1 MISHLSGKLV
11 SKSPTSLV
19 VECNGIGYEVNISLN
34 TYSRIIDSE
43 QIKIYTHLQIRE
55 DSHSIFGFFDELERS
70 VFRLLISV
78 SGIGANTARTML
90 SSMPPNKVI
99 ESIQSDNV
107 VAIQSI
113 KGIGAKTAQRVIID
127 LKDKVLNLIDD
138 NEFNVSPNNTQREE
152 ALSALSVLGYPI
164 KQTQRIVDS
173 LMNIYEKAVTETGV
187 TNLSG
192 GGGVMA
198 NTRLREK
205 IQTFAEKNDKNLYL
219 PLHYHKK

>member
-34 TYSRIIDSE
+34 TYSKIIDSE
-43 QIKIYTHLQIRE
+43 QIKIYTHLQVRE

-173 LMNIYEKAVTETGV
+173 LMN
-187 TNLSG
+187 
-192 GGGVMA
+192 
-198 NTRLREK
+198 
-205 IQTFAEKNDKNLYL
+205 AEPDMPVERIIKNALNKL
-219 PLHYHKK
+219 

>member
-34 TYSRIIDSE
+34 TYSKIIDSE
-43 QIKIYTHLQIRE
+43 QIKIYTHLQVRE

-127 LKDKVLNLIDD
+127 LKDKVLNLTDD
-138 NEFNVSPNNTQREE
+138 KEFNVSPNNTQREE

-173 LMNIYEKAVTETGV
+173 LIN
-187 TNLSG
+187 
-192 GGGVMA
+192 
-198 NTRLREK
+198 
-205 IQTFAEKNDKNLYL
+205 AEPDMPVERIIKNALNKL
-219 PLHYHKK
+219 

>member
-34 TYSRIIDSE
+34 TYSKIIDSE

-127 LKDKVLNLIDD
+127 LKDKVLNLTDD
-138 NEFNVSPNNTQREE
+138 KEFNVSPNNTQREE

-173 LMNIYEKAVTETGV
+173 LIN
-187 TNLSG
+187 
-192 GGGVMA
+192 
-198 NTRLREK
+198 
-205 IQTFAEKNDKNLYL
+205 AEPDMPVERIIKNALNKL
-219 PLHYHKK
+219 

>member
-127 LKDKVLNLIDD
+127 LKDKVLNLTDD
-138 NEFNVSPNNTQREE
+138 KEFNVSPNNTQREE

-173 LMNIYEKAVTETGV
+173 LIN
-187 TNLSG
+187 
-192 GGGVMA
+192 
-198 NTRLREK
+198 
-205 IQTFAEKNDKNLYL
+205 AEPDMPVERIIKNALNKL
-219 PLHYHKK
+219 

>member
-34 TYSRIIDSE
+34 TYRRIIDSE

-173 LMNIYEKAVTETGV
+173 LMN
-187 TNLSG
+187 
-192 GGGVMA
+192 
-198 NTRLREK
+198 
-205 IQTFAEKNDKNLYL
+205 AEPDMPVERIIKNALNKL
-219 PLHYHKK
+219 

>member
-11 SKSPTSLV
+11 SKSPTALV
-19 VECNGIGYEVNISLN
+19 VECNGVGYEVNISLN

-43 QIKIYTHLQIRE
+43 QIKIFTHLQVRE

-127 LKDKVLNLIDD
+127 LKDKILNLIDD
-138 NEFNVSPNNTQREE
+138 KEFNVSPNNTQREE

-173 LMNIYEKAVTETGV
+173 LI
-187 TNLSG
+187 S
-192 GGGVMA
+192 
-198 NTRLREK
+198 
-205 IQTFAEKNDKNLYL
+205 AEPDMPVERIIKNALNKL
-219 PLHYHKK
+219 

>member
-11 SKSPTSLV
+11 SKSPTALV

-43 QIKIYTHLQIRE
+43 QIKIYTHLQVRE

-127 LKDKVLNLIDD
+127 LKDKILNLIDD
-138 NEFNVSPNNTQREE
+138 KEFNVSPNNTQREE

-173 LMNIYEKAVTETGV
+173 LIN
-187 TNLSG
+187 
-192 GGGVMA
+192 
-198 NTRLREK
+198 
-205 IQTFAEKNDKNLYL
+205 AEPDMPVERIIKNALNKL
-219 PLHYHKK
+219 

>member
-19 VECNGIGYEVNISLN
+19 VECNGLGYEVNISLN

-138 NEFNVSPNNTQREE
+138 NDFNVSPNNTQREE

-173 LMNIYEKAVTETGV
+173 LMN
-187 TNLSG
+187 
-192 GGGVMA
+192 
-198 NTRLREK
+198 
-205 IQTFAEKNDKNLYL
+205 AEPDMPVERIIKNALNKL
-219 PLHYHKK
+219 

>member
-1 MISHLSGKLV
+1 MISHLNGKLV
-11 SKSPTSLV
+11 SKSPTALV

-127 LKDKVLNLIDD
+127 LKDKVLNLTDD
-138 NEFNVSPNNTQREE
+138 KEFNVSPNNTQREE

-173 LMNIYEKAVTETGV
+173 LIN
-187 TNLSG
+187 
-192 GGGVMA
+192 
-198 NTRLREK
+198 
-205 IQTFAEKNDKNLYL
+205 AEPDMPVERIIKNALNKL
-219 PLHYHKK
+219 

>member
-43 QIKIYTHLQIRE
+43 QIKIYTHLQVRE

-173 LMNIYEKAVTETGV
+173 LIN
-187 TNLSG
+187 
-192 GGGVMA
+192 
-198 NTRLREK
+198 
-205 IQTFAEKNDKNLYL
+205 AEPDMPVERIIKNALNKL
-219 PLHYHKK
+219 

>member
-138 NEFNVSPNNTQREE
+138 NDFNVSPNNTQREE

-164 KQTQRIVDS
+164 KQSQRIVDS
-173 LMNIYEKAVTETGV
+173 LI
-187 TNLSG
+187 S
-192 GGGVMA
+192 
-198 NTRLREK
+198 
-205 IQTFAEKNDKNLYL
+205 AEPDMPVERIIKNALNKL
-219 PLHYHKK
+219 

>member
-11 SKSPTSLV
+11 SKSPTALV

-43 QIKIYTHLQIRE
+43 QIKIYTHLQVRE

-127 LKDKVLNLIDD
+127 LKDKILNLIDD
-138 NEFNVSPNNTQREE
+138 KEFNVSPNNTQREE
-152 ALSALSVLGYPI
+152 ALSALSVLGYPL

-173 LMNIYEKAVTETGV
+173 LI
-187 TNLSG
+187 S
-192 GGGVMA
+192 
-198 NTRLREK
+198 
-205 IQTFAEKNDKNLYL
+205 AEPDMPVERIIKNALNKL
-219 PLHYHKK
+219 

>member
-11 SKSPTSLV
+11 SKSPTALV

-34 TYSRIIDSE
+34 TYSKIIDSE
-43 QIKIYTHLQIRE
+43 QIKIYTHLQVRE

-99 ESIQSDNV
+99 ESIQSENV

-127 LKDKVLNLIDD
+127 LKDKVLNLTDD
-138 NEFNVSPNNTQREE
+138 KEFNVSPNNTQREE

-173 LMNIYEKAVTETGV
+173 LIN
-187 TNLSG
+187 
-192 GGGVMA
+192 
-198 NTRLREK
+198 
-205 IQTFAEKNDKNLYL
+205 AEPDMPVERIIKNALNKL
-219 PLHYHKK
+219 

>member
-11 SKSPTSLV
+11 SKSPTALV

-43 QIKIYTHLQIRE
+43 QIKIYTHLQVRE

-127 LKDKVLNLIDD
+127 LKDKIINLIDD
-138 NEFNVSPNNTQREE
+138 KEFNVSPNNTQREE
-152 ALSALSVLGYPI
+152 ALSALSVLGYPL

-173 LMNIYEKAVTETGV
+173 LI
-187 TNLSG
+187 S
-192 GGGVMA
+192 
-198 NTRLREK
+198 
-205 IQTFAEKNDKNLYL
+205 AEPDMPVERIIKNALNKL
-219 PLHYHKK
+219 

>member
-43 QIKIYTHLQIRE
+43 QIKIYTHLQVRE

-127 LKDKVLNLIDD
+127 LKDKVLNLTDD
-138 NEFNVSPNNTQREE
+138 KEFNVSPNNTQREE

-173 LMNIYEKAVTETGV
+173 LIN
-187 TNLSG
+187 
-192 GGGVMA
+192 
-198 NTRLREK
+198 
-205 IQTFAEKNDKNLYL
+205 AEPDMPVERIIKNALNKL
-219 PLHYHKK
+219 

>member
-11 SKSPTSLV
+11 SKSPTALV

-34 TYSRIIDSE
+34 TYSKIIDSE
-43 QIKIYTHLQIRE
+43 QIKIYTHLQVRE

-127 LKDKVLNLIDD
+127 LKDKVLNLTDD
-138 NEFNVSPNNTQREE
+138 KEFNVSPNNTQREE

-173 LMNIYEKAVTETGV
+173 LIN
-187 TNLSG
+187 
-192 GGGVMA
+192 
-198 NTRLREK
+198 
-205 IQTFAEKNDKNLYL
+205 AEPDMPVERIIKNALNKL
-219 PLHYHKK
+219 

>member
-11 SKSPTSLV
+11 SKSPTALV

-34 TYSRIIDSE
+34 TYSKIIDSE
-43 QIKIYTHLQIRE
+43 QIKIYTHLQVRE

-99 ESIQSDNV
+99 ESIQSENV

-173 LMNIYEKAVTETGV
+173 LIN
-187 TNLSG
+187 
-192 GGGVMA
+192 
-198 NTRLREK
+198 
-205 IQTFAEKNDKNLYL
+205 AEPDMPVERIIKNALNKL
-219 PLHYHKK
+219 

>member
-34 TYSRIIDSE
+34 TYSIIIDSE

-138 NEFNVSPNNTQREE
+138 NDFNVSPNNTQREE

-173 LMNIYEKAVTETGV
+173 LIN
-187 TNLSG
+187 
-192 GGGVMA
+192 
-198 NTRLREK
+198 
-205 IQTFAEKNDKNLYL
+205 AEPDMPVERIIKNALNKL
-219 PLHYHKK
+219 

>member
-11 SKSPTSLV
+11 SKSPTALV

-34 TYSRIIDSE
+34 TYSRLIDSE
-43 QIKIYTHLQIRE
+43 QIKIYTHLQVRE

-127 LKDKVLNLIDD
+127 LKDKILNLIDD
-138 NEFNVSPNNTQREE
+138 KEFNVSPNNTQREE

-173 LMNIYEKAVTETGV
+173 LI
-187 TNLSG
+187 S
-192 GGGVMA
+192 
-198 NTRLREK
+198 
-205 IQTFAEKNDKNLYL
+205 AEPDMPVERIIKNALNKL
-219 PLHYHKK
+219 

>member
-11 SKSPTSLV
+11 SKSPTALV

-34 TYSRIIDSE
+34 TYSKIIDSE

-138 NEFNVSPNNTQREE
+138 NDFNVSPNNTQREE

-173 LMNIYEKAVTETGV
+173 LIN
-187 TNLSG
+187 
-192 GGGVMA
+192 
-198 NTRLREK
+198 
-205 IQTFAEKNDKNLYL
+205 AEPDMPVERIIKNALNKL
-219 PLHYHKK
+219 

>member
-1 MISHLSGKLV
+1 MYKRQ
-11 SKSPTSLV
+11 

-138 NEFNVSPNNTQREE
+138 NDFNVSPNNTQREE

-173 LMNIYEKAVTETGV
+173 LMN
-187 TNLSG
+187 
-192 GGGVMA
+192 
-198 NTRLREK
+198 
-205 IQTFAEKNDKNLYL
+205 AEPDMPVERIIKNALNKL
-219 PLHYHKK
+219 

>member
-11 SKSPTSLV
+11 SKSPTALV

-43 QIKIYTHLQIRE
+43 QIKIYTHLQVRE

-138 NEFNVSPNNTQREE
+138 NDFNVSPNNTQREE

-173 LMNIYEKAVTETGV
+173 LIN
-187 TNLSG
+187 
-192 GGGVMA
+192 
-198 NTRLREK
+198 
-205 IQTFAEKNDKNLYL
+205 AEPDMPVERIIKNALNKL
-219 PLHYHKK
+219 

>member
-11 SKSPTSLV
+11 SKSPTALV

-43 QIKIYTHLQIRE
+43 QIKIYTHLQVRE

-127 LKDKVLNLIDD
+127 LKDKIFNLIDD
-138 NEFNVSPNNTQREE
+138 KEFNVSSNNTQRDE

-173 LMNIYEKAVTETGV
+173 LI
-187 TNLSG
+187 S
-192 GGGVMA
+192 
-198 NTRLREK
+198 
-205 IQTFAEKNDKNLYL
+205 AEPDMPVERIIKNALNKL
-219 PLHYHKK
+219 

>member
-11 SKSPTSLV
+11 SKSPTALV

-43 QIKIYTHLQIRE
+43 QIKIFTHLQVRE

-90 SSMPPNKVI
+90 SSMPPNMVI

-127 LKDKVLNLIDD
+127 LKDKILNLIDD
-138 NEFNVSPNNTQREE
+138 KEFNVSPNNTQREE
-152 ALSALSVLGYPI
+152 ALSALSVLGYPL

-173 LMNIYEKAVTETGV
+173 LI
-187 TNLSG
+187 S
-192 GGGVMA
+192 
-198 NTRLREK
+198 
-205 IQTFAEKNDKNLYL
+205 AEPDMPVERIIKNALNKL
-219 PLHYHKK
+219 

>member
-11 SKSPTSLV
+11 SKSPTALV

-34 TYSRIIDSE
+34 TYSKIIDSE

-173 LMNIYEKAVTETGV
+173 LIN
-187 TNLSG
+187 
-192 GGGVMA
+192 
-198 NTRLREK
+198 
-205 IQTFAEKNDKNLYL
+205 AEPDMPVERIIKNALNKL
-219 PLHYHKK
+219 

>member
-11 SKSPTSLV
+11 SKSPTALV

-43 QIKIYTHLQIRE
+43 QIKIFTHLQVRE

-127 LKDKVLNLIDD
+127 LKDKILNLIDD
-138 NEFNVSPNNTQREE
+138 KEFNVSPNNTQREE
-152 ALSALSVLGYPI
+152 ALSALSVLGYPL

-173 LMNIYEKAVTETGV
+173 LI
-187 TNLSG
+187 S
-192 GGGVMA
+192 
-198 NTRLREK
+198 
-205 IQTFAEKNDKNLYL
+205 AEPDMPVERIIKNALNKL
-219 PLHYHKK
+219 

>member
-11 SKSPTSLV
+11 SKSPTALV
-19 VECNGIGYEVNISLN
+19 VECNGVGYEVNISLN

-43 QIKIYTHLQIRE
+43 QIKIFTHLQVRE

-127 LKDKVLNLIDD
+127 LKDKILNLIDD
-138 NEFNVSPNNTQREE
+138 KEFNVSPNNTQREE
-152 ALSALSVLGYPI
+152 ALSALSVLGYPV

-173 LMNIYEKAVTETGV
+173 LI
-187 TNLSG
+187 S
-192 GGGVMA
+192 
-198 NTRLREK
+198 
-205 IQTFAEKNDKNLYL
+205 AEPDMPVERIIKNALNKL
-219 PLHYHKK
+219 

>member
-11 SKSPTSLV
+11 SKSPTALV

-43 QIKIYTHLQIRE
+43 QIKIYTHLQVRE

-127 LKDKVLNLIDD
+127 LKDKIINLIDD
-138 NEFNVSPNNTQREE
+138 KEFNVSPNNTQREE

-173 LMNIYEKAVTETGV
+173 LI
-187 TNLSG
+187 S
-192 GGGVMA
+192 
-198 NTRLREK
+198 
-205 IQTFAEKNDKNLYL
+205 AEPDMPVERIIKNALNKL
-219 PLHYHKK
+219 

>member
-11 SKSPTSLV
+11 SKSPTALV

-43 QIKIYTHLQIRE
+43 QIKIYTHLQVRE

-127 LKDKVLNLIDD
+127 LKDKVLNLADHK
-138 NEFNVSPNNTQREE
+138 EFNVSPNNTQREE

-173 LMNIYEKAVTETGV
+173 LIN
-187 TNLSG
+187 
-192 GGGVMA
+192 
-198 NTRLREK
+198 
-205 IQTFAEKNDKNLYL
+205 AEPDMPVERIIKNALNKL
-219 PLHYHKK
+219 